1 MLSETIRIELPKPV
15 DRMTERENKK
25 YAKALNE
32 ISHAA
37 FENNATAVLELLKK
51 YKLKLA

>member
-1 MLSETIRIELPKPV
+1 MMRILLPKPL
-15 DRMTERENKK
+15 DHMSERENKK
-25 YAKALNE
+25 YAQVINE

-37 FENNATAVLELLKK
+37 SVDDEKTVIELLRK

>member
-1 MLSETIRIELPKPV
+1 MMRIQLPKPL
-15 DRMTERENKK
+15 DRMSPCENKK
-25 YAKALNE
+25 YAKAMNE

-37 FENNATAVLELLKK
+37 YVDDEKTVIELLKK

>member
-1 MLSETIRIELPKPV
+1 MMRIQLPKPL
-15 DRMTERENKK
+15 DRMTARENKK
-25 YAKALNE
+25 YAKAMNE

-37 FENNATAVLELLKK
+37 HVDDEKTVIELLRK